1 MNAVLS
7 LCILGGSSVAV
18 TETTAVHLK
27 MNFRTLMTSVIAVAS
42 IVSAVAVPVTLR
54 VGQKENN
61 AAEEI
66 SVLLENDENKSSFT
80 AYSRIES
87 YSVFSEITLPSVS
100 RRPVLYFGSIIG
112 DIPTSPEPTVG
123 TDAPTTSFQ
132 VTGTMHSEQQTT
144 TIPTTTSPQIVSEI
158 SVLRLINST
167 HPLPSNFVP
176 QTVKMGGEE
185 VGKVIYPYLKAML
198 DDALGEGVNMYIR
211 SGYRSYAAQE
221 AVLNGYINLYL
232 NKGYSYEQARL
243 LALKWASLP
252 GCSEHQS
259 GLAVD
264 INATGNTDSST
275 AYEWLAENAYKY
287 GFILRYPEGKENI
300 TGIDYEPWHYRFVG
314 VGEAKKIKN
323 SGLCLEEYLGD

>member
-27 MNFRTLMTSVIAVAS
+27 MNFRTLMTSAIAVAS

-66 SVLLENDENKSSFT
+66 AVLLENDENNSSFT

-144 TIPTTTSPQIVSEI
+144 TAPTTTSPQIVSEI